1 MKIELM
7 LLNGN
12 AKKKSAKKLNEE
24 KKYVYFAYNIL
35 DKHQLLWNEATW
47 KWKMNET
54 KWTKI
59 KPKNYVEQMK

>member
-24 KKYVYFAYNIL
+24 KKYVYFAYKIL
-35 DKHQLLWNEATW
+35 DKHQLL
-47 KWKMNET
+47 
-54 KWTKI
+54 
-59 KPKNYVEQMK
+59 